1 MPKTRIAK
9 GDWKDF
15 LSYNK
20 WMYILIAIIA
30 WMGADILFSSTEY
43 RSPDERQV
51 AFQMVAQGVN
61 VESRLPEVGKE
72 ALAAGQA
79 FDETLEEVVF
89 YALEYN
95 PDNDSD
101 GYGGQK
107 YMLMLG
113 VGEGD
118 IYVVKR
124 SLMRSLVSQGYALP
138 LEGYIATG
146 LLDPGDVDLEA
157 VTFPEPETV
166 DDYDPNVSHVYAIPA
181 VNCNAMLEP
190 DINYDNR
197 DAYFVLLG
205 FSGNP
210 DTSVAVLNDV
220 IRQLTAPLPEW
231 AENLSAG
238 KVSDDGSV
246 FESALQNAGY
256 ATPAPT
262 EPVAEFSIEPAAT
275 AEP

>member
-15 LSYNK
+15 FAYNK
-20 WMYILIAIIA
+20 WMYILIAVIA

-43 RSPDERQV
+43 HSPDEREV
-51 AFQMVAQGVN
+51 SFQLVAQGVD
-61 VESRLPEVGKE
+61 VESRLPQVAQE

-79 FDETLEEVVF
+79 FDETLEEVIF
-89 YALEYN
+89 YSLEYN

-107 YMLMLG
+107 YMVMLG

-124 SLMRSLVSQGYALP
+124 SLMNSLVAQGYALP

-146 LLDPGDVDLEA
+146 LLDPGDVDLSS
-157 VTFPEPETV
+157 VTFHENEEME
-166 DDYDPNVSHVYAIPA
+166 DYDPDATHVYAIPT
-181 VNCNAMLEP
+181 VNLNAMLEP
-190 DINYDNR
+190 EINFDNR
-197 DAYFVLLG
+197 DAYMVLMA

-210 DTSVAVLNDV
+210 DTSVAVMNDV
-220 IRQLTAPLPEW
+220 IRQLTAPLPAW
-231 AENLSAG
+231 AEDLSSG
-238 KVSDDGSV
+238 RTDDGSV
-246 FESALQNAGY
+246 FEDALQGAGY

-262 EPVAEFSIEPAAT
+262 DTP
-275 AEP
+275 

>member
-15 LSYNK
+15 FAYNK
-20 WMYILIAIIA
+20 WMYLLIAVLA
-30 WMGADILFSSTEY
+30 WMGTDILFSSTEY
-43 RSPDERQV
+43 RAPDEKQV
-51 AFQMVAQGVN
+51 AFQVVGQGVN
-61 VESRLPEVGKE
+61 VESRLAEVAQE

-89 YALEYN
+89 YSLEYD

-107 YMLMLG
+107 YMVMLG

-118 IYVVKR
+118 IWVVKR

-146 LLDPGDVDLEA
+146 VIDPGDVDLES
-157 VTFPEPETV
+157 VTFHESEEAE
-166 DDYDPNVSHVYAIPA
+166 DYDPDATHVYAIPT
-181 VNCNAMLEP
+181 VNMNAMLEA
-190 DINYDNR
+190 DINFNNL
-197 DAYFVLLG
+197 DAYMVLMV

-210 DTSVAVLNDV
+210 DTSAVVMNDV

-231 AENLSAG
+231 AEGLSSTPAD
-238 KVSDDGSV
+238 SDGSV
-246 FESALQNAGY
+246 FESALQEAGY

-262 EPVAEFSIEPAAT
+262 DAP
-275 AEP
+275 